1 VSVVSV
7 VTPFHDTA
15 AHLPECIESVLA
27 QTYRDFE
34 YLLVDNCSTD
44 GSAAIAEGY
53 ARRDPRIR
61 FLRAEPLLPQVP
73 NYNRAL
79 THISPAS
86 RYCKIVQADDAL
98 FPRCLE
104 EMVALAEAHPSI
116 GVVSSYRL
124 HGQAVQPAEGP
135 PRARAFM
142 TGREACRLVLAD
154 DVYVFGSPTT
164 VMLRADLVRRRVP
177 FYAEGHYFEDAEAIH
192 EVLRQS
198 DFGFVHQIL
207 SFSRLEEDST
217 WGRMSSYRPLLLS
230 RLIQLRRYGA
240 DCLSPEEQARHLAAQ
255 ERAYRRMLADALL
268 RRRERGFWEFHEKGL
283 AELGERLSRAALAPT
298 AAALLLELAASP
310 ARLGAALLRRAG
322 RAGPERR

>member
-1 VSVVSV
+1 MSVVSV

-15 AHLPECIESVLA
+15 AHLAECIESVLG

-34 YLLVDNCSTD
+34 YVLVENCSTD

-79 THISPAS
+79 THISRDS

-104 EMVALAEAHPSI
+104 EMVAVADAHPSI

-124 HGQAVQPAEGP
+124 HGSGVQPAEGP
-135 PRARAFM
+135 PRARTFL
-142 TGREACRLVLAD
+142 TGREACRLALVD
-154 DVYVFGSPTT
+154 DMYLFGSPTT
-164 VMLRADLVRRRVP
+164 VMVRADLVRRRVP
-177 FYAEGHYFEDAEAIH
+177 FYAEGRYFEDAEAIY
-192 EVLRQS
+192 EILRES

-217 WGRMSSYRPLLLS
+217 WGRMRSYRPLLLS
-230 RLIQLRRYGA
+230 RLIQLKRYGG
-240 DCLSPEEQARHLAAQ
+240 DFLSPAEHARHLGAQ
-255 ERAYRRMLADALL
+255 EKAYRRMLADAML
-268 RRRERGFWEFHEKGL
+268 RRRERGFWDFHEKGL
-283 AELGERLSRAALAPT
+283 AELGERLSRVALAPT
-298 AAALLLELAASP
+298 AAALLLELAFSP
-310 ARLGAALLRRAG
+310 VRVGAALLRRQRRNG
-322 RAGPERR
+322 RGQR